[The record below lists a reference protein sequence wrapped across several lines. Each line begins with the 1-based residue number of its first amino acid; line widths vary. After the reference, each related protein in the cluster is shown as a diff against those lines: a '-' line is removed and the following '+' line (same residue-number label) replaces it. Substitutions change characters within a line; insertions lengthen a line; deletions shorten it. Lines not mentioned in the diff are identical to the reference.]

1 MTPEYH
7 KTVPRDLVRNI
18 DFRKEI
24 IRAAGSDREFQSDL
38 KALCRADPLFWWNAF
53 VFTYDPRLSA
63 SVVPMVTYGFQD
75 EAIADINGS
84 IGVSDICISKS
95 RDMGA
100 SWMLVGIFL
109 YRWMFRDGES
119 FLLVSRNE
127 DYVDKAGN
135 PKSLFWKIDF
145 IMKHLPGW
153 MLPSFS
159 RTKLRLSNN
168 DNGSTIDGESTTGD
182 VARGDR
188 RTAIGLDEF
197 AAFDID
203 AGYRALAAT
212 RDATNSRI
220 FNSTPNG
227 TNNAFHAVAQNEEIK
242 QVRLHWTKHPKKAE
256 GLYFDGDRPR
266 SPWYDRE
273 VKRCASPVEIA
284 QELDISFGA
293 SQQVFFDTNLLAQYQ
308 SKYIRA
314 PYVRG
319 EIDWEDNPQ
328 TPTFEKMPR
337 GRLKLW
343 AHPDANG
350 DMPRD
355 RSYAIGIDIATGTG
369 SSNSCLSIG
378 DRKTREKIGEFAVPN
393 MRPDQLAKYAVA
405 LARWLRDQ
413 HGLPALLCWEAAG
426 PGRIFGDVVVEL
438 GHREIWFRRKEGG
451 AVKKQSDMMG
461 WVPTRDTKLTLFG
474 NYRRQL
480 FSESF
485 INRSKEALV
494 ECAEIVYMPGG
505 GIEHTRSV
513 SVRDSSGA
521 RMNHGDRATADALL
535 CMAMGYEGNAKA
547 APKPTILPGSLMYRR
562 RRQQDAKKKA
572 TQW

>member
-1 MTPEYH
+1 MNNDFHTV
-7 KTVPRDLVRNI
+7 VPRDLLANI
-18 DFRKEI
+18 DFRKRI
-24 IRAAGSDREFQSDL
+24 IREASSDRGFQREL
-38 KALCRADPLFWWNAF
+38 KALCAKDPLFWWNTFA
-53 VFTYDPRLSA
+53 FTYDPRLSA

-75 EAIADINGS
+75 EAITEINNS
-84 IGVSDICISKS
+84 IGSDDICISKS

-100 SWMLVGIFL
+100 SWILVGVFL
-109 YRWMFRDGES
+109 YRWMFRQGES

-135 PKSLFWKIDF
+135 PKALFWKIDF
-145 IMKHLPGW
+145 LMKHLPGW
-153 MLPSFS
+153 MIPNFS
-159 RTKLRLSNN
+159 RTKLRLSNH

-197 AAFDID
+197 AAFDVD

-242 QVRLHWTKHPKKAE
+242 QIRLHWTKHPTKAR
-256 GLYFDGDRPR
+256 GLYYEGSKAR

-273 VKRCASPVEIA
+273 VKRCASPTEIA

-293 SQQVFFDTNLLAQYQ
+293 SQQTFFDLKLLAQYQ
-308 SKYIRA
+308 STYVKA

-319 EIDWEDNPQ
+319 EVVFEDDMNDIH
-328 TPTFEKMPR
+328 FEPSPR

-343 AHPDANG
+343 AHPDHAG

-355 RSYAIGIDIATGTG
+355 RSYAVGIDIATGTG

-393 MRPDQLAKYAVA
+393 LRPDQLAKYAVA

-413 HGLPALLCWEAAG
+413 YGLPALLCWEAAG

-438 GHREIWFRRKEGG
+438 GHREIWYRRKEG
-451 AVKKQSDMMG
+451 ASIKKQSEMMG
-461 WVPTRDTKLTLFG
+461 WVPTRETKLTLFG
-474 NYRRQL
+474 NYRRQI

-485 INRSKEALV
+485 INRSKEALA
-494 ECAEIVYMPGG
+494 ECAEIVYMAGG

-513 SVRDSSGA
+513 SIRDSSGA
-521 RMNHGDRATADALL
+521 RFNHGDRATADALL
-535 CMAMGYEGNAKA
+535 CLSMGYEGNKK
-547 APKPTILPGSLMYRR
+547 APKPAITPGSLMYRR
-562 RRQQDAKKKA
+562 RRQQEAKKKA
-572 TQW
+572 KQW

>member
-1 MTPEYH
+1 MTLEPH
-7 KTVPRDLVRNI
+7 KIVPRDLVRNI
-18 DFRKEI
+18 DFRKRM
-24 IRAAGSDREFQSDL
+24 IRAASGDRELQADL
-38 KALCRADPLFWWNAF
+38 MALCRKDILFWWNTF
-53 VFTYDPRLSA
+53 LFTYDPRLSA
-63 SVVPMVTYGFQD
+63 SVVPMVTYEFQD
-75 EAIADINGS
+75 DAISDINNS

-100 SWMLVGIFL
+100 SWMLVGVFL

-168 DNGSTIDGESTTGD
+168 GNGSTIDGESTTGD

-197 AAFDID
+197 AAFDTD

-242 QVRLHWTKHPKKAE
+242 QIRLHWTLHPKKAE
-256 GLYFDGDRPR
+256 GLYYDGDRPR

-273 VKRCASPVEIA
+273 AKRCASPVEIA

-293 SQQVFFDTNLLAQYQ
+293 SQHVFFDLGLLGQYQ
-308 SKYIRA
+308 SKFVRA
-314 PYVRG
+314 PFVRG
-319 EIDWEDNPQ
+319 EIVFDDKVRDIH
-328 TPTFEKMPR
+328 FEPSPK

-343 AHPDANG
+343 AHPDPTG
-350 DMPRD
+350 ELPSD

-393 MRPDQLAKYAVA
+393 LRPDQLARYAVA

-438 GHREIWFRRKEGG
+438 GHREIWFRRKEGA

-461 WVPTRDTKLTLFG
+461 WVPTRETKLTLFG

-485 INRSKEALV
+485 INRSKEALA

-505 GIEHTRSV
+505 GIEHSRSV

-535 CMAMGYEGNAKA
+535 CLAMGYEGNKVAK
-547 APKPTILPGSLMYRR
+547 KPSIIPGSLMYRR
-562 RRQQDAKKKA
+562 RRQQEAKKRA

>member
-1 MTPEYH
+1 LAPEYH
-7 KTVPRDLVRNI
+7 KDVPRDLVRNI
-18 DFRKEI
+18 DFRKKI
-24 IRAAGSDREFQSDL
+24 IRAAGSDRELQSDL
-38 KALCRADPLFWWNAF
+38 KALCRVDPLFWWNSF

-75 EAIADINGS
+75 EAISDINGS
-84 IGVSDICISKS
+84 VGISDICISKS

-203 AGYRALAAT
+203 AGYRAMAAT

-242 QVRLHWTKHPKKAE
+242 QVRLHWTKHPKKSE
-256 GLYFDGDRPR
+256 GLYYEGDKAR

-293 SQQVFFDTNLLAQYQ
+293 SQQVFFDINLLAQYQ
-308 SKYIRA
+308 SKFIRA

-319 EIDWEDNPQ
+319 EIDWEDSPDNPRFD
-328 TPTFEKMPR
+328 PAPR

-343 AHPDANG
+343 THPDANG

-355 RSYAIGIDIATGTG
+355 RSYAVGIDIATGTG

-451 AVKKQSDMMG
+451 AIKKQGEMMG
-461 WVPTRDTKLTLFG
+461 WIPTRDTKLTLFG

-485 INRSKEALV
+485 INRSKEALA
-494 ECAEIVYMPGG
+494 ECSEIVYMPGG

-535 CMAMGYEGNAKA
+535 CMAMGYEGHSKA
-547 APKPTILPGSLMYRR
+547 TPKPTILPGSLMYRR
-562 RRQQDAKKKA
+562 RRQQENKKKA

>member
-1 MTPEYH
+1 MIP
-7 KTVPRDLVRNI
+7 KDLIRNI
-18 DFRKEI
+18 DYRKRI
-24 IRAAGSDREFQSDL
+24 IKACSSDKDAQRDISDV
-38 KALCRADPLFWWNAF
+38 CRNDILFWWNSF
-53 VFTYDPRLSA
+53 VFTYDPRLPS
-63 SVVPMVTYGFQD
+63 SMVPMVTYEFQD
-75 EAIADINGS
+75 DAISRINDS
-84 IGVSDICISKS
+84 IGTSDLVISKS

-100 SWMLVGIFL
+100 SWMLLGVFL
-109 YRWMFRDGES
+109 WRWLYKDGQS

-145 IMKHLPGW
+145 IMKSLPGW
-153 MLPSFS
+153 MLPPFS

-168 DNGSTIDGESTTGD
+168 ANGSTIDGESTTGD

-197 AAFDID
+197 AAFDTD

-227 TNNAFHAVAQNEEIK
+227 TSNAFHSVAQNEEIPQLK
-242 QVRLHWTKHPKKAE
+242 LHWMLHPKKAE
-256 GLYFDGDRPR
+256 GLYYEGDKAR
-266 SPWYDRE
+266 SPWYDKE
-273 VKRCASPVEIA
+273 VKRCGSPVEVA

-293 SQQVFFDTNLLAQYQ
+293 SQQVFFDLRLLAQYQ

-319 EIDWEDNPQ
+319 ELEFDDQ
-328 TPTFEKMPR
+328 AADVHFEEKPR
-337 GRLKLW
+337 GRLKMW
-343 AHPDANG
+343 AHPDPNG
-350 DMPRD
+350 EMPRD
-355 RSYAIGIDIATGTG
+355 RSYAVGIDIATGTG
-369 SSNSCLSIG
+369 SSNSCLSVG
-378 DRKTREKIGEFAVPN
+378 DRKTREKVAEFAVPN

-405 LARWLRDQ
+405 MARWLRD
-413 HGLPALLCWEAAG
+413 GSGRPALLCWEAAG
-426 PGRIFGDVVVEL
+426 PGRIFGDVIVEL
-438 GHREIWFRRKEGG
+438 GHREIWFRHKEGM
-451 AVKKQSDMMG
+451 ATKKTSEMMG
-461 WVPTRDTKLTLFG
+461 WVPTRESKLTLFG

-485 INRSKEALV
+485 INRSKEALA
-494 ECAEIVYMPGG
+494 ECSEIIYMPGG

-513 SVRDSSGA
+513 STRDSSGA

-535 CMAMGYEGNAKA
+535 CMAMGYEGNMVKKA
-547 APKPTILPGSLMYRR
+547 PQITPGSLMYRR
-562 RRQQDAKKKA
+562 RRQQEVKRKV

>member
-18 DFRKEI
+18 DFRKKI

-38 KALCRADPLFWWNAF
+38 KALCRADPLFWWNTF